1 MRVGFQPP
9 VGVDV
14 EAFPVHQEFLTL
26 GPLLE
31 ETSSPRDDAGGRVVD
46 AVAEFETLQSA
57 LREGPLSDRCRRPA
71 CGA

>member
-31 ETSSPRDDAGGRVVD
+31 ETSSFRDD
-46 AVAEFETLQSA
+46 
-57 LREGPLSDRCRRPA
+57 GPRFMRSPQA
-71 CGA
+71 P